1 MLHVF
6 VATIA
11 PGRDPDK
18 LLTEETQQET
28 QAQVMTPDE
37 AAAVGFKGI
46 AAPRAPPRWPG
57 LPPSPR
63 ATPAGSTALEA
74 NPGVTSYKV
83 SEIE

>member
-11 PGRDPDK
+11 PGRDPDN
-18 LLTEETQQET
+18 LLTAETQQET

-46 AAPRAPPRWPG
+46 VVPEGHEVRVIAVAARDARWIH
-57 LPPSPR
+57 R
-63 ATPAGSTALEA
+63 ALEA

>member
-18 LLTEETQQET
+18 LLSEETQQET
-28 QAQVMTPDE
+28 QAQIMTPDE
-37 AAAVGFKGI
+37 AAAVGFTGI
-46 AAPRAPPRWPG
+46 AVPEGHDVRVIAVAARDARWIH
-57 LPPSPR
+57 R
-63 ATPAGSTALEA
+63 ALEA
-74 NPGVTSYKV
+74 NPAVTSYKV